1 MSVPPA
7 NQSAVE
13 PDFVD
18 RRRDVDRLLGHYSA
32 EHRNAA
38 NQRIQWVCVP
48 LIVWT
53 VVALLW
59 VVPVPASIGKPGLW
73 AALAMVGAFS
83 YYMRLSRVL
92 AFAALLVFVALAFL
106 TQALYMRLGAGIL
119 LWTAVGVFV
128 AAWIAQFIGHEIEGK
143 RPSFLTDLQYL
154 LIGPIWLVSK
164 ALRRYGVA
172 Y

>member
-1 MSVPPA
+1 
-7 NQSAVE
+7 
-13 PDFVD
+13 
-18 RRRDVDRLLGHYSA
+18 
-32 EHRNAA
+32 
-38 NQRIQWVCVP
+38 
-48 LIVWT
+48 
-53 VVALLW
+53 
-59 VVPVPASIGKPGLW
+59 
-73 AALAMVGAFS
+73 
-83 YYMRLSRVL
+83 MRLSRVL
-92 AFAALLVFVALAFL
+92 AFAALLVFVAFAFL
-106 TQALYMRLGAGIL
+106 TQALYARLGASVL

>member
-7 NQSAVE
+7 TESE
-13 PDFVD
+13 FIDH
-18 RRRDVDRLLGHYSA
+18 RRDVDRLLGNYS
-32 EHRNAA
+32 EDHRNPT
-38 NQRIQWVCVP
+38 NQRIHWICVP

-73 AALAMVGAFS
+73 AALVMVGAFS
-83 YYMRLSRVL
+83 YYLKLSRVL
-92 AFAALLVFVALAFL
+92 AFAALAVFVALAFV
-106 TQALYMRLGAGIL
+106 TQALYVRLGASAL
-119 LWTAVGVFV
+119 LWTAVAVFV
-128 AAWIAQFIGHEIEGK
+128 LAWIAQFIGHEIEGK

-154 LIGPIWLVSK
+154 LVGPIWLMSK
-164 ALRRYGVA
+164 AMRRFGVA

>member
-1 MSVPPA
+1 MSVPSATEPA
-7 NQSAVE
+7 Y
-13 PDFVD
+13 VD
-18 RRRDVDRLLGHYSA
+18 RRRDVDRLLGNYS
-32 EHRNAA
+32 EDHRNAT
-38 NQRIQWVCVP
+38 NQRIHWICVP

-106 TQALYMRLGAGIL
+106 TQALYARLGASLL

-128 AAWIAQFIGHEIEGK
+128 AAWIAQFIGHQIEGK

-154 LIGPIWLVSK
+154 LVGPIWLLGK
-164 ALRRYGVA
+164 ALRRFGVA

>member
-7 NQSAVE
+7 TESG
-13 PDFVD
+13 FVD
-18 RRRDVDRLLGHYSA
+18 PRRDVDRLLGNYS
-32 EHRNAA
+32 EDHRNAT
-38 NQRIQWVCVP
+38 NQRIHWICVP

-83 YYMRLSRVL
+83 YYLRLSRLL
-92 AFAALLVFVALAFL
+92 AFAALAVFVALAFL
-106 TQALYMRLGAGIL
+106 TQALYARLGANAL
-119 LWTAVGVFV
+119 LWTAVAVFV
-128 AAWIAQFIGHEIEGK
+128 AAWIAQFIGHQIEGK

-154 LIGPIWLVSK
+154 LVGPIWLLGK
-164 ALRRYGVA
+164 ALRRFGVA